1 MIKQIFSDMDG
12 TLLTSTGELS
22 AGTIAAVRTSPV
34 PVTLVSARAPLEMAT
49 AIQQL
54 GLTAPQIAFNG
65 GLIFDPVTGAALVQ
79 HALPVAASVQLLRL
93 IERAFPTVS
102 VSVYDQT
109 TWYTQRVDAGILHEQ
124 SLTHQSPVIVRQSLA
139 ELAQSR
145 QLMKIMLIVSAPAV
159 RLELAQQLTALGLPV
174 NIQQSGESY
183 LEITSRRALKSQGV
197 AYLLA
202 QRQLAATDAA
212 AFGDGHNDLP
222 MLQAVGMPVVMGNS
236 TAEIQGAG
244 RYVTTTNDEDGVVY
258 GMRHYLKLTD

>member
-1 MIKQIFSDMDG
+1 MIKHIFSDMDG

-79 HALPVAASVQLLRL
+79 HALPVSASVQLLML
-93 IERAFPTVS
+93 IERAFPAVS
-102 VSVYDQT
+102 VSIYDQT

-124 SLTHQSPVIVRQSLA
+124 SLTHQSPVVVRQSLA
-139 ELAQSR
+139 ELAQNR

-159 RLELAQQLTALGLPV
+159 RLELAQQLTDLGLPV

-183 LEITSRRALKSQGV
+183 LEITSQRALKSQGV

-202 QRQLAATDAA
+202 QQQLAATDAA

-222 MLQAVGMPVVMGNS
+222 MLRAVGSPVVMGNA

-244 RYVTTTNDEDGVVY
+244 RYVTTTNDADGVVY